1 MNPLVGV
8 FIMQGEIFELLAN
21 QINTIKIRSTQMPT
35 DAQEDDTIKVR
46 IPATLTLRDI
56 ITFVALAVS
65 VTLAWGVFG
74 TRLTVVES
82 QLVVITKSSDEMKSD
97 IKDSNNRLT
106 QLELR
111 VRENEIMTQDLW
123 NRVREN
129 K

>member
-1 MNPLVGV
+1 M
-8 FIMQGEIFELLAN
+8 
-21 QINTIKIRSTQMPT
+21 STDT
-35 DAQEDDTIKVR
+35 QEDETIKVR

-65 VTLAWGVFG
+65 VTVAWGVFG

-82 QLVVITKSSDEMKSD
+82 QLVVLTKSSDEMKSD
-97 IKDSNNRLT
+97 IKDTNIRLT

-111 VRENEIMTQDLW
+111 LRENEIMTQDLW
-123 NRVREN
+123 KNIRET

>member
-1 MNPLVGV
+1 
-8 FIMQGEIFELLAN
+8 
-21 QINTIKIRSTQMPT
+21 MPT

-65 VTLAWGVFG
+65 VTVAWGVFG

-82 QLVVITKSSDEMKSD
+82 QLVVLTKSSDEMKSD
-97 IKDSNNRLT
+97 IKDNNTRLT

-111 VRENEIMTQDLW
+111 LRENEIMTQDLW
-123 NRVREN
+123 KNIRET

>member
-1 MNPLVGV
+1 
-8 FIMQGEIFELLAN
+8 
-21 QINTIKIRSTQMPT
+21 MPT

>member
-1 MNPLVGV
+1 M
-8 FIMQGEIFELLAN
+8 
-21 QINTIKIRSTQMPT
+21 STDT
-35 DAQEDDTIKVR
+35 QEDETIKVR

-65 VTLAWGVFG
+65 VTVAWGVFG

-82 QLVVITKSSDEMKSD
+82 QLVVLTKSSDEMKSD
-97 IKDSNNRLT
+97 IKDNNTRLT

-111 VRENEIMTQDLW
+111 LRENEIMTQDLW
-123 NRVREN
+123 KNIRET

>member
-1 MNPLVGV
+1 M
-8 FIMQGEIFELLAN
+8 
-21 QINTIKIRSTQMPT
+21 STDT
-35 DAQEDDTIKVR
+35 QEDETIKVR

-65 VTLAWGVFG
+65 VTVAWGVFG

-82 QLVVITKSSDEMKSD
+82 QLVALTKSSDEMKSD
-97 IKDSNNRLT
+97 IKDNNIRLT

-111 VRENEIMTQDLW
+111 LRENEIMTQDLW
-123 NRVREN
+123 KNIRET